1 MRSEGTSVG
10 ERALTLSVLLLGVA
24 DLLGGEGPAEA
35 VRGGGQP
42 MSRTWRR
49 ILTAKALALSALL
62 FAAFIATAIMRHRQ
76 LDADSS
82 WHPRRQ
88 GYPPHVKPGW

>member
-1 MRSEGTSVG
+1 MIESEGSSVG

-42 MSRTWRR
+42 MSRTWQR
-49 ILTAKALALSALL
+49 ILTAKAVALSALL
-62 FAAFIATAIMRHRQ
+62 VAVATAGTERQ
-76 LDADSS
+76 LDADPS
-82 WHPRRQ
+82 WHPRHE